1 MGFLDQMKQLMEI
14 KQKMEETKKRLE
26 AMELIAEND
35 YVKVTANGNRKI
47 KDVTILKTDDK
58 VLLEGKLQS
67 AVNEALEKADAVMQ
81 SEMLGA
87 TKGMLPDMPGLPGMG

>member
-26 AMELIAEND
+26 AIDVVAEND
-35 YVKVTANGNRKI
+35 NVKVTANGNRKI
-47 KDVTILKTDDK
+47 KDISILKTDDK
-58 VLLEGKLQS
+58 ALLEGKLQS
-67 AVNEALEKADAVMQ
+67 AVNEALEKADGIMQ

-87 TKGMLPDMPGLPGMG
+87 TKGMMPDMPGLG

>member
-1 MGFLDQMKQLMEI
+1 MAFLDQMKQLMEI

-26 AMELIAEND
+26 AMEIIAENE

-47 KDVTILKTDDK
+47 KDIAILKTEDTA
-58 VLLEGKLQS
+58 LLEGKLQS
-67 AVNEALEKADAVMQ
+67 AVNEALEKADAIMQ

-87 TKGMLPDMPGLPGMG
+87 TKGMLPDVPGMA